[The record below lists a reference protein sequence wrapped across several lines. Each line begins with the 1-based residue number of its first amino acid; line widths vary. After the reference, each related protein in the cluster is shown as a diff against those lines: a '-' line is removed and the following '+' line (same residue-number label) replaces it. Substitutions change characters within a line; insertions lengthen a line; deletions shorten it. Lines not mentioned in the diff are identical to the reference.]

1 MAWFAL
7 IPMAISAVGTMKGGQ
22 DADAAAQYNAEVSRQ
37 TSEEQAR
44 RDEIQARMVIG
55 SDRANYGASGVQLE
69 GSPLD
74 VLQQSAKTAELDRLT
89 TLYAGAT
96 QSAAYKAAGEA
107 AKTSAMFSA
116 AGQLAEGAGKAYGGS
131 GGAAKSTPSSSLSG
145 GGGSYMDAG
154 TTLQRIG

>member
-7 IPMAISAVGTMKGGQ
+7 IPMAIGMVGSMKGGQ
-22 DADAAAQYNAEVSRQ
+22 NADAAAQYNAEVSRQ

-55 SDRANYGASGVQLE
+55 SDRANYAASGVQME

-96 QSAAYKAAGEA
+96 QTVAYKAAGDA
-107 AKTSAMFSA
+107 AKTSSQFSA
-116 AGQLAEGAGKAYGGS
+116 AGQLVGGLGGMAGGS
-131 GGAAKSTPSSSLSG
+131 AASTPSSSLSG
-145 GGGSYMDAG
+145 SGGSYMDAG
-154 TTLQRIG
+154 TTLQRVG